1 MQAHRNANATAGKPI
16 DFLGTL
22 GHQSNLR
29 ESWVTLPW
37 ETLSNLE
44 KPWGL
49 TVSCNTKKTI
59 FNSWPLTVSP
69 IVLVAELRI

>member
-29 ESWVTLPW
+29 DSWVTLPW

-49 TVSCNTKKTI
+49 TVSCNTKKLYLI
-59 FNSWPLTVSP
+59 VGPLPSHQ
-69 IVLVAELRI
+69 